1 MVNSI
6 AYIVEIRSNSG
17 RYLQT
22 GANSFGGIKNIL
34 NTRRFDANASVVIR
48 SGDGSEIFS
57 GSLGEAWQRF
67 GIESNLE
74 NAT

>member
-6 AYIVEIRSNSG
+6 AYIIEIRSNSG

-34 NTRRFDANASVVIR
+34 HTRQFDANASVVIR
-48 SGDGSEIFS
+48 SGDNSKIFS
-57 GSLGEAWQRF
+57 GSLEQARDWVD
-67 GIESNLE
+67 
-74 NAT
+74 NAI